1 MVSLSEKAIEYS
13 LEDLEIHYDDFEFGK
28 YLRAV
33 RQAKGISIRQ
43 LAKDVNKT
51 PTYLSDIENG
61 HNKPP
66 EKELLETIIKKL
78 NLEDCP
84 KVKTALFDLA
94 AKDRN
99 DIPADIKEHMLNNK
113 PLLDLIRKIKNSSNE
128 CDVLLSVQKILNEL
142 GGT

>member
-1 MVSLSEKAIEYS
+1 MVYLSKKAIEYS
-13 LEDLEIHYDDFEFGK
+13 FEELESYYDNFDFGK

-33 RQAKGISIRQ
+33 RQAKGVSIRQ

-94 AKDRN
+94 AKDRD

-128 CDVLLSVQKILNEL
+128 CDVLLRIQNILNEF